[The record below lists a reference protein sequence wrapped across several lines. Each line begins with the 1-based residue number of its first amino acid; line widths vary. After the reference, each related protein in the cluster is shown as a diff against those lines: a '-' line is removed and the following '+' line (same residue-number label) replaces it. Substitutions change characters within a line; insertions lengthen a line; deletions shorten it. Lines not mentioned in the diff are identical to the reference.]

1 MNISIRPA
9 IPEDAYDIRRIQIE
23 GWLDNNISPSTGVTV
38 EYLQEVKGHTLPP
51 SPEKVAK
58 MREIITNA
66 TNDGSEWGWVALDGD
81 KVVGFIWMHYAKSD
95 ETSFGIYV
103 DRQCRD
109 RGVGTAL
116 IQEMLH
122 THPKKKFSLSVTKGN
137 EPGIRFY
144 ERCGFKQ
151 VKEEMWCM
159 SEESPAY
166 LPTIIMQNY

>member
-9 IPEDAYDIRRIQIE
+9 VPDDAYDIRRIQAE

-38 EYLQEVKGHTLPP
+38 EYLQKVKGHTLPP

-58 MREIITNA
+58 MREIIANA
-66 TNDGSEWGWVALDGD
+66 ANDSSEWGWVALDGD
-81 KVVGFIWMHYAKSD
+81 NVVGFIWMHYAKSE

-103 DRQCRD
+103 DRQYRD

-137 EPGIRFY
+137 GPGVRFY
-144 ERCGFKQ
+144 ERFGFKQ

-166 LPTIIMQNY
+166 LPTIIMQNF

>member
-1 MNISIRPA
+1 MNISIRQVTPD
-9 IPEDAYDIRRIQIE
+9 DAYDIRRIQAE
-23 GWLDNNISPSTGVTV
+23 GWHDNNTSPSTGVTV
-38 EYLQEVKGHTLPP
+38 EYLQKVKGHTLPP
-51 SPEKVAK
+51 SAERVAK

-66 TNDGSEWGWVALDGD
+66 TKDGSEWGWVAVDND
-81 KVVGFIWMHYAKSD
+81 KVVGFIWMHSANPD

-103 DRQCRD
+103 DRQYRD

-122 THPKKKFSLSVTKGN
+122 THPNKKFSLSVTKDN

-144 ERCGFKQ
+144 ERFGFKQ

-159 SEESPAY
+159 SEGSSVY